1 MSKMVYRNRKG
12 VINAWKNGT
21 SARTGNH
28 SLSTDG
34 THLMSYNKL
43 IGLRLKSGYTIVG
56 EYTASAK
63 GGPQGNYYTSHT
75 TSVHVGLAAQ
85 HANAL
90 WHPLVFEN
98 TPHITEHIGDL
109 PF

>member
-1 MSKMVYRNRKG
+1 MSIKNKASVVR
-12 VINAWKNGT
+12 AWTQGNK
-21 SARTGNH
+21 ARTKNR

-34 THLMSYNKL
+34 TYLMSYGKL

-56 EYTASAK
+56 NYTAKAK
-63 GGPQGNYYTSHT
+63 GSYFSSQT
-75 TSVHVGLAAQ
+75 TSTHVGLAAVY
-85 HANAL
+85 ANAL

-98 TPHITEHIGDL
+98 SPAITEHIGDL

>member
-21 SARTGNH
+21 SARTKNH

-34 THLMSYNKL
+34 TYLMSYGKL

-56 EYTASAK
+56 DYTAQTKHFAS
-63 GGPQGNYYTSHT
+63 QT
-75 TSVHVGLAAQ
+75 TSCHVGLAARY
-85 HANAL
+85 ADSV

>member
-1 MSKMVYRNRKG
+1 MRMKVKNKEE
-12 VINAWKNGT
+12 VVKAWKVGEL
-21 SARTGNH
+21 ARTKNR

-34 THLMSYNKL
+34 THLMSYGKL

-56 EYTASAK
+56 NYTAQTKHFAS
-63 GGPQGNYYTSHT
+63 QT
-75 TSVHVGLAAQ
+75 TSCHVGLAAQ
-85 HANAL
+85 YADSM

-98 TPHITEHIGDL
+98 SPAITEHIREL

>member
-1 MSKMVYRNRKG
+1 MSVKNKKG
-12 VINAWKNGT
+12 VIVAWTQGNK
-21 SARTGNH
+21 ARTKNS

-34 THLMSYNKL
+34 THLMSYSKL

-56 EYTASAK
+56 NYTAKAK
-63 GGPQGNYYTSHT
+63 GNYHASQT
-75 TSVHVGLAAQ
+75 TSCHVGLAAQ

>member
-1 MSKMVYRNRKG
+1 MNKMVYRNRKG

-21 SARTGNH
+21 SARTKNH

-34 THLMSYNKL
+34 TYLMSYGKL

-56 EYTASAK
+56 NYTEQTKPYA
-63 GGPQGNYYTSHT
+63 SHT

>member
-1 MSKMVYRNRKG
+1 MSVKNKKG
-12 VINAWKNGT
+12 VIVAWTQGNK
-21 SARTGNH
+21 ARTKNR

-34 THLMSYNKL
+34 TYLMSYGKL

-56 EYTASAK
+56 NYTAQTKHFAS
-63 GGPQGNYYTSHT
+63 QT
-75 TSVHVGLAAQ
+75 TSCHVGLAALY
-85 HANAL
+85 ADSM

-98 TPHITEHIGDL
+98 SPAITEHIHEL

>member
-1 MSKMVYRNRKG
+1 MSIKKRVDVVY
-12 VINAWKNGT
+12 AWTQGNK
-21 SARTGNH
+21 ARTGNH

-34 THLMSYNKL
+34 THLMSYGKL

-56 EYTASAK
+56 DYTARTK
-63 GGPQGNYYTSHT
+63 HFTTHT
-75 TSVHVGLAAQ
+75 TSCHVGIAARY
-85 HANAL
+85 ADSV

-98 TPHITEHIGDL
+98 SPAITEHVGEL

>member
-1 MSKMVYRNRKG
+1 MRMKVKNKEG
-12 VINAWKNGT
+12 VIQAWTQGN
-21 SARTGNH
+21 SARTKNR

-34 THLMSYNKL
+34 THLMSYGKL

-56 EYTASAK
+56 DYTAATKNFAS
-63 GGPQGNYYTSHT
+63 QT
-75 TSVHVGLAAQ
+75 TSCHVNLAGRFADSV
-85 HANAL
+85 

-98 TPHITEHIGDL
+98 SPGVTEHVGDL

>member
-21 SARTGNH
+21 SARTKNH

-34 THLMSYNKL
+34 TYLMSYGKL

-56 EYTASAK
+56 NYTAQTKHFA
-63 GGPQGNYYTSHT
+63 SHT

-85 HANAL
+85 HADSM

-98 TPHITEHIGDL
+98 SPAITEHIREL

>member
-1 MSKMVYRNRKG
+1 MSKFKNIVSTEG
-12 VINAWKNGT
+12 VIHAWKNGVK
-21 SARTGNH
+21 ARTSNH

-34 THLMSYNKL
+34 IYLMSYSKL

-56 EYTASAK
+56 DYTAKAK
-63 GGPQGNYYTSHT
+63 GNHFSSHT

>member
-1 MSKMVYRNRKG
+1 MRAKIKNRVG
-12 VINAWKNGT
+12 VIEAWKQGN
-21 SARTGNH
+21 SARTKNR

-34 THLMSYNKL
+34 THLMSYGKL

-56 EYTASAK
+56 NYTAQTKHFAS
-63 GGPQGNYYTSHT
+63 QT
-75 TSVHVGLAAQ
+75 TSCHVGLAARY
-85 HANAL
+85 ADSV

-98 TPHITEHIGDL
+98 TPAVTEHIHEL

>member
-56 EYTASAK
+56 NYTAKAK
-63 GGPQGNYYTSHT
+63 GSHFSSQT
-75 TSVHVGLAAQ
+75 TSTHVNLAAH

>member
-1 MSKMVYRNRKG
+1 MRMKVKNKEG
-12 VINAWKNGT
+12 VIQAWKQGN
-21 SARTGNH
+21 SARTKNR

-34 THLMSYNKL
+34 THLMSYGKL

-56 EYTASAK
+56 DYTARTKHFAS
-63 GGPQGNYYTSHT
+63 QT
-75 TSVHVGLAAQ
+75 TSCHVRMAGRYADSV
-85 HANAL
+85 

-98 TPHITEHIGDL
+98 SPGVTEHVGDL